1 MNPLSIVAPYSPLT
15 FIENLPG
22 YNNNWQTDEM
32 LDLMREILESGNYYW
47 IGVNFPTG
55 GDTTIPALGTVN
67 GSVQV
72 PAGSYVVSMN
82 YFCDPGTSLSPINPG
97 GIKLKLW
104 DKGSKASIFY
114 GDYALDR
121 TVMSNM
127 QLEYGVGN
135 GVGPSDPGSNADTPF
150 GAGLLLSPFIVT
162 PPGVLNWE
170 IVNLDT
176 NANGAVVQVLLS
188 IAVPINA
195 NSIGMRKITR

>member
-1 MNPLSIVAPYSPLT
+1 MNPLSIVAPYDITT
-15 FIENLPG
+15 FIQNLPG
-22 YNNNWQTDEM
+22 YNSNWQTDEM

-47 IGVNFPTG
+47 AGINFPKG
-55 GDTTIPALGTVN
+55 NATTIPALGTVN

-72 PAGSYVVSMN
+72 PAGSYVVAMN
-82 YFCDPGTSLSPINPG
+82 YFCDPGTNPG

-127 QLEYGVGN
+127 ELEYGQGN
-135 GVGPSDPGSNADTPF
+135 GVGPSDPGSNKDIPF
-150 GAGLLLSPFIVT
+150 GQGLLLSPFIVT
-162 PPGVLNWE
+162 PPGLLNWE

-176 NANGAVVQVLLS
+176 NVLGAVVQVMLS
-188 IAVPINA
+188 VAVPIN
-195 NSIGMRKITR
+195 NNTIGMRQIVRQ